1 MLKVHT
7 DACSQVDHQ
16 AEPLCAGL
24 MMKPSKLALRASVVH
39 VISQLSF
46 TDAREVADHTQ
57 RQYTFERRHLTET

>member
-1 MLKVHT
+1 
-7 DACSQVDHQ
+7 
-16 AEPLCAGL
+16 
-24 MMKPSKLALRASVVH
+24 MKPSKLALRASVVH